1 MERISRS
8 DALRKCIVMFEA
20 LRRLT
25 GKGNAGL
32 EAATGA
38 EESYEMNCQVLE
50 QLREMLREMEAG
62 EQQAEVVR
70 AVQAL
75 QAEKRKTVELVRAEA
90 AKEAGEQ
97 INGLRNVLGLELKD
111 WQTEIMEAGR
121 PPERMIL

>member
-32 EAATGA
+32 EAAPGA